1 MTKMINCQQVHLPGS
16 FDEGRQM
23 AGRVTIQ
30 DIADALG
37 LSRNTVSKAINNT
50 GILADATRE
59 KILQKA
65 MEMGYKTFSYAN
77 SQMDLKFPSQFS
89 SQDPL
94 FTPID
99 LKDPRREVAL
109 FTGLFLDNGHF
120 ASTMLDKFQYELTLL
135 GYSLTIH
142 RVLDENMDKLTLPL
156 SFRPDNTAAII
167 CVEIF
172 HHDYCKMLCSL
183 NLPLLL
189 VDAPVQTYISPLPAD
204 LLLMENTSA
213 IHQIIYTASQSGITK
228 IGFVGHST
236 HCRSFYERFMAFR
249 EAMYLYSVPINEA
262 YCLTDC
268 CGTGQAY
275 RDCLRETISKMKD
288 LPELFICAND
298 FVAIDILTV
307 LREMGVSCPE
317 DILLSGFDD
326 SPESKVIT
334 PPLTTCHIHSQIM
347 GASAAYLL
355 ISRIRQPHLNY
366 RTLHA
371 ETDLIYRASTR
382 EEFHH
387 A

>member
-1 MTKMINCQQVHLPGS
+1 
-16 FDEGRQM
+16 M

-50 GILADATRE
+50 GILAEATRE

-77 SQMDLKFPSQFS
+77 SQMDLKFPAQFS

-99 LKDPRREVAL
+99 LKDSRREIAL

-142 RVLDENMDKLTLPL
+142 RVLDENMEKLTLPL
-156 SFRPDNTAAII
+156 SFRQESTAAII

-172 HHDYCKMLCSL
+172 HHDYCKMLCDL

-213 IHQIIYTASQSGITK
+213 IHQIIYAARQNGISK

-262 YCLTDC
+262 YLLTDC
-268 CGTGQAY
+268 CGKGQEY
-275 RDCLRETISKMKD
+275 RDALRQTISKMKD

-307 LREMGVSCPE
+307 LREIGVSCPE

-326 SPESKVIT
+326 SPESKVVT

>member
-1 MTKMINCQQVHLPGS
+1 MPLQAVQIHKKHSVP
-16 FDEGRQM
+16 EEKYM

-77 SQMDLKFPSQFS
+77 SQMDLKFTSQFS
-89 SQDPL
+89 AQDPL

-120 ASTMLDKFQYELTLL
+120 ASTMLDKFQYELTIL

-142 RVLDENMDKLTLPL
+142 RVLEENMKSLTLPL

-167 CVEIF
+167 CIEIF
-172 HHDYCKMLCSL
+172 HYDYCKMLCGL

-189 VDAPVQTYISPLPAD
+189 VDAPVETYTAPLPAD
-204 LLLMENTSA
+204 LLLMENASA
-213 IHQIIYTASQSGITK
+213 IHQIIYTASQNNIT
-228 IGFVGHST
+228 
-236 HCRSFYERFMAFR
+236 R
-249 EAMYLYSVPINEA
+249 YSVPINES
-262 YCLTDC
+262 YCLTAC
-268 CGTGQAY
+268 SGNGQEY
-275 RDCLRETISKMKD
+275 RDSLKKSLSKMKD

-298 FVAIDILTV
+298 FVAIDVLTV

-326 SPESKVIT
+326 SPESKVVT

-347 GASAAYLL
+347 GASAAHLL

>member
-1 MTKMINCQQVHLPGS
+1 MPLQAVQIHKKHSVP
-16 FDEGRQM
+16 EEKYM

-77 SQMDLKFPSQFS
+77 SQMDLKFTSQFS
-89 SQDPL
+89 AQDPL

-120 ASTMLDKFQYELTLL
+120 ASTMLDKFQYELTIL

-142 RVLDENMDKLTLPL
+142 RVLEENMKSLTLPL

-172 HHDYCKMLCSL
+172 HYDYCKMLCGL

-189 VDAPVQTYISPLPAD
+189 VDAPVETYTAPLPAD
-204 LLLMENTSA
+204 LLLMENASA
-213 IHQIIYTASQSGITK
+213 IHQIIYTASQNNITR
-228 IGFVGHST
+228 IGFVGHAT

-249 EAMYLYSVPINEA
+249 EAMYLYSVPINES
-262 YCLTDC
+262 YCLTAC
-268 CGTGQAY
+268 SGNGQEY
-275 RDCLRETISKMKD
+275 RDSLKKCLSKMKD

-298 FVAIDILTV
+298 FVAIDVLTV

-326 SPESKVIT
+326 SPESKVVT

-347 GASAAYLL
+347 GASAAHLL